1 MLVIARSG
9 KRCDTLKRVLIKNG
23 ILVDKHNDLHQV
35 KKDILCSDGFIQ
47 KIQDEIV
54 DDDAEIVDA
63 EGLYVSAGM
72 IDIHMHN
79 RLREGVMEADKLGV
93 YRGVTAMIECGSAA
107 VDEADRFAE
116 EAKQVKTKYFALLS
130 GHGEHGFSRDMA
142 DMDVDKIIP
151 EHYLECFDK
160 YPDLF
165 LGIKVACSN
174 TITNDQGYALVKKA
188 KMIAMQKGLPVTVHV
203 GTFPPDPCGLVEFL
217 EAGDV
222 ITHTYHGKEISLF
235 KKDGTPKPSFQRAR
249 DRGVRFDVGHGS
261 ASFCYPVA
269 QRAFRKGFLPDLIS
283 TDIRKTNIHGP
294 AYSLAIVMS
303 KCMAMGMSLLDVVD
317 CVTYQAASTYHL
329 NQLGEIKI
337 GKSADFTFFKVVNAE
352 LELED
357 CNFNL
362 QRISRYIEP
371 VKVIVSGGGESELYQ
386 CTEGYFKA

>member
-1 MLVIARSG
+1 M
-9 KRCDTLKRVLIKNG
+9 KRLLIKNG
-23 ILVDKHNDLHQV
+23 ILIDKHNGLHQV
-35 KKDILCSDGFIQ
+35 KKDILCADGLILD
-47 KIQDEIV
+47 IQDVITDEM
-54 DDDAEIVDA
+54 AEVIDA

-79 RLREGVMEADKLGV
+79 RLRENGMDADKLGV

-107 VDEADRFAE
+107 VDEADQFVK
-116 EAKQVKTKYFALLS
+116 EAKAVKTKYYALLS
-130 GHGEHGFSRDMA
+130 GHSEHGFSRDRA

-160 YPDLF
+160 YPELF

-188 KMIAMQKGLPVTVHV
+188 KMIAQQRQLPVTVHV

-222 ITHTYHGKEISLF
+222 ITHTYHGKEVSLF
-235 KKDGTPKPSFQRAR
+235 KQDGTPKASFQRAR
-249 DRGVRFDVGHGS
+249 ERGVLFDVGHGS
-261 ASFCYPVA
+261 ASFCYSVA
-269 QRAFRKGFLPDLIS
+269 QRAFKKGFLPDLIS
-283 TDIRKTNIHGP
+283 TDIRKTNINGP

-303 KCMAMGMSLLDVVD
+303 KCLAMGMSLLDVVD

-329 NQLGEIKI
+329 NQLGEIRI
-337 GKSADFTFFKVVNAE
+337 GKSADFTFFKVINAD

-357 CNFNL
+357 CYYNL
-362 QRISRYIEP
+362 QKISQYIEP
-371 VKVIVSGGGESELYQ
+371 VKVVVSGGGESELYQ